1 MTAAFIDQGKPV
13 DNFVKNNRKTEL
25 LMKYIVY
32 LTTNLKSKI
41 NGINRIYIG
50 VHATNN
56 PEIFDGYIGC
66 GVYIQQP
73 STYKYPKSAFQYAVK
88 KYGTDAFKREILFI
102 YDNEEDAYIKE
113 GEIVNTDFIKQAHV
127 YNMAIGGK
135 IEDRWQP
142 LYQFDLN
149 GNLVKKWEKSK
160 DAYEFYG
167 YDQDRFSSPKRNKCI
182 FLNSYW
188 STSPTI
194 NIEEYS
200 RKTLN
205 NPTYL
210 YSKEGKLLKE
220 YSSQTDCA
228 KDIHYDNGELSR
240 AIKNQTL
247 IKKQYFVSNTLTDE
261 FVVKPRKNYINQ
273 TYYVYTINNEFVG
286 KFVGKELMNVINLHS
301 WDYINHIFTKNKNW
315 YKDFYIS
322 LEKIEKIPPKRIGN
336 GICVDVYD
344 KYGNFIEQIKS
355 IKEVKE
361 KYNVPASKIKNIQL
375 GDKYFGNYIFKY
387 SR

>member
-50 VHATNN
+50 VHETEN

-66 GVYIQQP
+66 GVYVQQP
-73 STYKYPKSAFQYAVK
+73 SSYKYPKSAFQYAVK

-102 YDNEEDAYIKE
+102 YDTKEEAYKKE
-113 GEIVNTDFIKQAHV
+113 QEIVNDDFIKQSHV
-127 YNMAIGGK
+127 YNMVLGGK
-135 IEDRWQP
+135 LEERYAP

-149 GNLVKKWEKSK
+149 GNLIKKWDRSK

-167 YDQDRFSSPKRNKCI
+167 YPIERWDSPKKNKCI

-188 STSPTI
+188 STSPSI
-194 NIEEYS
+194 NIDEYS
-200 RKTLN
+200 RKTIN
-205 NPTYL
+205 NITYL
-210 YSKEGKLLKE
+210 YSKDGKLLKE
-220 YSSQTDCA
+220 FTSQTECS
-228 KDIHYDNGELSR
+228 KYINYDSGELSR
-240 AIKNQTL
+240 AIRNQTL
-247 IKKQYFVSNTLTDE
+247 IKKQYFVSNTLVDE
-261 FVVKPRKNYINQ
+261 FIIKPRKNYINQ
-273 TYYVYTINNEFVG
+273 TYYVYSINNEFIG
-286 KFVGKELMNVINLHS
+286 KFVGKELMKVINLHS

-322 LEKIEKIPPKRIGN
+322 LEKIEKVPPKKIGN
-336 GICVDVYD
+336 GICIDVYD
-344 KYGNFIEQIKS
+344 KYGNFIENLKS
-355 IKEVKE
+355 IKEVRE
-361 KYNVPASKIKNIQL
+361 KYDVPSSKLKNIQL
-375 GDKYFGNYIFKY
+375 GDKYYDNYIFKY
-387 SR
+387 SK

>member
-1 MTAAFIDQGKPV
+1 
-13 DNFVKNNRKTEL
+13 
-25 LMKYIVY
+25 MKYIVY

-41 NGINRIYIG
+41 NGINRIYVG
-50 VHATNN
+50 VHETQN

-66 GVYIQQP
+66 GVYVQQP

-88 KYGTDAFKREILFI
+88 KYGTEAFKREILFI
-102 YDNEEDAYIKE
+102 YDTKEEAYKKE
-113 GEIVNTDFIKQAHV
+113 QDIVNEKFINQPHV
-127 YNMAIGGK
+127 YNMVLGGK
-135 IEDRWQP
+135 LEDRYAP

-149 GNLVKKWEKSK
+149 GKLIKKWEKSK
-160 DAYEFYG
+160 DAYEFYN
-167 YDQDRFSSPKRNKCI
+167 YPMERWDSPKKNKCI

-188 STSPTI
+188 STSSTI

-200 RKTLN
+200 RKTIN

-210 YSKEGKLLKE
+210 YSKEGKLLKQFN
-220 YSSQTDCA
+220 SQTECS
-228 KDIHYDNGELSR
+228 KYLHYDNGEISR

-247 IKKQYFVSNTLTDE
+247 IKKQYFVSNKLVDE
-261 FVVKPRKNYINQ
+261 FRIKPRKNYINQ
-273 TYYVYTINNEFVG
+273 TYYVYNINNEFVG
-286 KFVGKELMNVINLHS
+286 KFVGKELMKVINLHS

-322 LEKIEKIPPKRIGN
+322 LEEIEKVPSKRIGN
-336 GICVDVYD
+336 GICVDVYN

-361 KYNVPASKIKNIQL
+361 KYNIPSSKIKNIQL
-375 GDKYFGNYIFKY
+375 GDKYYGDYIFKY
-387 SR
+387 SK